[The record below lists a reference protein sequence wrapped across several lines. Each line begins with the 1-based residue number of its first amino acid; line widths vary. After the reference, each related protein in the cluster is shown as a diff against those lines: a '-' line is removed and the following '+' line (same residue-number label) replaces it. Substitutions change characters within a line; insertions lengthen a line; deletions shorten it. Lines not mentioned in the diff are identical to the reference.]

1 MPDGLLLLGFGG
13 PTPGCCGRRAT
24 CPKTPGCEAECFVS
38 GILGD
43 NPARAKRIAE
53 VAEHYRHFG
62 GFSPYNALTQTQADA
77 LAAELKRR
85 GRPLHVACGYRH
97 WAPWTIDGLRALHAA
112 GSREALLLIMA
123 PHQSSVSWDWYLKH
137 AAEAAEQLG
146 SASPAL
152 VGVIDP
158 WWATSG
164 YVAAIA
170 DQVRAAT
177 RGWSA
182 ERFAAAELVFTA
194 HAIPQPVET
203 TSPYR
208 AQFAETSRLAAAAL
222 GHPEHAIAFQS
233 QPGDSRVAWSAPT
246 IEQALDDAHRRGRRE
261 VVVQAAGFLVDHT
274 EVLYDLDV
282 EAKEHATRLG
292 LTLVRAACVHDHPAF
307 IAMLADHVER
317 ALGAAA
323 SAHQR

>member
-13 PTPGCCGRRAT
+13 PTPGCCGRRAS

-53 VAEHYRHFG
+53 VTGHYHHFG
-62 GFSPYNALTQTQADA
+62 GFSRYNELTQAQADA

-85 GRPLHVACGYRH
+85 GHQLHVACGYRH
-97 WAPWTIDGLRALHAA
+97 WAPWAIDGLRALHAA

-137 AAEAAEQLG
+137 AAEAAEKLG
-146 SASPAL
+146 AGSPAL
-152 VGVIDP
+152 VGVVDP
-158 WWATSG
+158 WWAGAG
-164 YVAAIA
+164 YITAIA

-177 RGWSA
+177 TGWNA

-194 HAIPQPVET
+194 HAIPQPVES
-203 TSPYR
+203 TSSYR
-208 AQFAETSRLAAAAL
+208 TQFAETARLAAAAL
-222 GHPEHAIAFQS
+222 GHSEHAIAFQS
-233 QPGDSRVAWSAPT
+233 QPGDSRVAWSSPS
-246 IEQALDDAHRRGRRE
+246 IEQAIDDAHRRGKRD

-282 EAKEHATRLG
+282 EAKEYAARLG
-292 LTLVRAACVHDHPAF
+292 IGFVRARCVHDHPAF
-307 IAMLADHVER
+307 IGLLADQVER
-317 ALGAAA
+317 ALSAA
-323 SAHQR
+323 SVSQR